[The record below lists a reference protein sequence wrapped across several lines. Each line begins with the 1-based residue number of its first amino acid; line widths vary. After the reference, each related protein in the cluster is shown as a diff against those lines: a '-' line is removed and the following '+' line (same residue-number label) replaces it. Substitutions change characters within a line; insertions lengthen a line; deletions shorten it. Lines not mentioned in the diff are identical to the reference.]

1 MDRII
6 NLILWYR
13 ELRIRG
19 AEMGV
24 TNKGA
29 WYSRYNRLNCL
40 WWATQNSGTHYTDG
54 TYFK

>member
-1 MDRII
+1 M
-6 NLILWYR
+6 WYR

-19 AEMGV
+19 TEMGV
-24 TNKGA
+24 TNVGA

-40 WWATQNSGTHYTDG
+40 WWAIENSGTHYTDG